1 MAKLRRTVAS
11 YEAHDPAVA
20 CDFDKRVLRNL
31 VGDAIADIGTLAD
44 LATDLL
50 GALKAAEAFIA
61 GFEDDETQDGM
72 AELLDMVRGPITKAS
87 DTL

>member
-1 MAKLRRTVAS
+1 MVKLRRTVAS

-20 CDFDKRVLRNL
+20 IDFDKRILKNL
-31 VGDAIADIGTLAD
+31 VGDAIADISTLAD

-61 GFEDDETQDGM
+61 GFEDDEAQDGM
-72 AELLDMVRGPITKAS
+72 AELLDMVRRPIAQAKE
-87 DTL
+87 TL